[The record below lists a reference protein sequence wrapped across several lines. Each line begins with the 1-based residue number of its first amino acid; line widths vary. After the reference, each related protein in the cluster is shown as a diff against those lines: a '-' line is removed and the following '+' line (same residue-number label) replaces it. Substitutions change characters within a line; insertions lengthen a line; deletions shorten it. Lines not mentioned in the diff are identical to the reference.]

1 MSDLIL
7 KENNAY
13 SIGYVVEF
21 DEVEKIL
28 VREPLGIK
36 GDESDR
42 YHTVTDFDRLDLLA
56 WKYYQNYV
64 EDASKYWWLIADAN
78 NIQNPLDLEEF
89 IGKQILIPDII
100 RVKLEL

>member
-36 GDESDR
+36 G
-42 YHTVTDFDRLDLLA
+42 
-56 WKYYQNYV
+56 V
-64 EDASKYWWLIADAN
+64 EVA
-78 NIQNPLDLEEF
+78 
-89 IGKQILIPDII
+89 
-100 RVKLEL
+100 R